1 MKIPKLPSGVSIF
14 RDTSG
19 DREYW
24 VLRMGKRW
32 TGGQALR
39 RAFSTA
45 GDAIKAWGQEVSKRD
60 ALGTGGYELSPAQL
74 GEAIACF
81 RKLEGTGLSLSKA
94 VKLSLKT
101 YRPKTASVP
110 LTDAIQGFLSAQKDR
125 GAATKTII
133 GYQSFL
139 RLLAEG
145 LSPKINVHEIT
156 EKEVRKHLAKY
167 EKPASRNATIRH
179 LRAFFRWTAKRGW
192 REDDPTEHIDK
203 IREIDDA
210 VSILTVPQVRKLLAA
225 CTVDE
230 ECRPLLASIAIDLFA
245 GLRTGELA
253 VLEWENIH
261 LIGSQRF
268 IEVAARKAKTRQ
280 RRIVSISDNLAAWLM
295 PVTQVTGPV
304 VPAAY
309 RERHERLQALAK
321 LTPWPR
327 NVLRHSFGSYHLAFH
342 KNEALTAAEMGNS
355 PAVIFQHYRAL
366 VTPEAAEKFWKLCP
380 ATDIGADKVV
390 EFAV

>member
-32 TGGQALR
+32 TGGQVLR
-39 RAFSTA
+39 RAFPTA
-45 GDAIKAWGQEVSKRD
+45 GGAIKAWEQEVSKRD

-81 RKLEGTGLSLSKA
+81 RQLEGTGLSLSEA
-94 VKLSLKT
+94 VKLSLKS

-110 LTDAIQGFLSAQKDR
+110 LEEAIQGFLSAQKDR
-125 GAATKTII
+125 GAAEKTII
-133 GYQSFL
+133 GYHSFL

-156 EKEVRKHLAKY
+156 EQEVRKHLAKY

-179 LRAFFRWTAKRGW
+179 LRAFFRWTGKRGW
-192 REDDPTEHIDK
+192 RDGDPTVQIDK
-203 IREIDDA
+203 TREIDDT
-210 VSILTVPQVRKLLAA
+210 VSILTVPQARKLLAA
-225 CTVDE
+225 CAADE
-230 ECRPLLASIAIDLFA
+230 ECRPLLTSIAIGLFA

-253 VLEWENIH
+253 SLDWENVH
-261 LIGSQRF
+261 LTGSQRF
-268 IEVAARKAKTRQ
+268 IEVSARKAKTRQ

-295 PVTQVTGPV
+295 PLAQVSGQVMPG
-304 VPAAY
+304 AY
-309 RERHERLQALAK
+309 RERHERLQTLAK

-327 NVLRHSFGSYHLAFH
+327 NVLRHSFGSYHLALH

-355 PAVIFQHYRAL
+355 PAVIFHHYRAV
-366 VTPEAAEKFWKLCP
+366 VTPESAAKFWNLTP
-380 ATDIGADKVV
+380 VDAENVI
-390 EFAV
+390 EFAA

>member
-39 RAFSTA
+39 RAFPTA
-45 GDAIKAWGQEVSKRD
+45 GDAIKAWEQEVSKRE

-81 RKLEGTGLSLSKA
+81 RQIEGTGLSLSEA
-94 VKLSLKT
+94 VKLSLKS
-101 YRPKTASVP
+101 YRPKTASIS
-110 LTDAIQGFLSAQKDR
+110 LADAIQGFLSAQKDR
-125 GAATKTII
+125 GAADKTII

-156 EKEVRKHLAKY
+156 DKEVRKHLAKY
-167 EKPASRNATIRH
+167 ERPASRNATIRH
-179 LRAFFRWTAKRGW
+179 LRAFFRWTSKRGW
-192 REDDPTEHIDK
+192 REGDPTEQIDK
-203 IREIDDA
+203 TREIDEA
-210 VSILTVPQVRKLLAA
+210 VSILTVPQARKLLVA
-225 CTVDE
+225 CATDA
-230 ECRPLLASIAIDLFA
+230 ECQPLLASTAIGLFA
-245 GLRTGELA
+245 GLRTAELA
-253 VLEWENIH
+253 TLNWEDVH
-261 LIGSQRF
+261 LTGSQRF
-268 IEVAARKAKTRQ
+268 IEVTARKAKTRQ

-295 PVTQVTGPV
+295 PVARSTGPV
-304 VPAAY
+304 VPTAY
-309 RERHERLQALAK
+309 RERHEHLQKLAN

-355 PAVIFQHYRAL
+355 PTVIFQHYRAL
-366 VTPEAAEKFWKLCP
+366 VTPEAAEKFWKLLP
-380 ATDIGADKVV
+380 VSGIDADKVV
-390 EFAV
+390 EFVA

>member
-39 RAFSTA
+39 RAFPTA
-45 GDAIKAWGQEVSKRD
+45 GDAIKAWEQEVSKRA
-60 ALGTGGYELSPAQL
+60 ALGTGGYELSPTQL

-81 RKLEGTGLSLSKA
+81 GQLEGTGLSLSEA

-101 YRPKTASVP
+101 YRPKTVSIP
-110 LTDAIQGFLSAQKDR
+110 LSGAIQGFLSAQKDR
-125 GAATKTII
+125 GAAAKTII

-145 LSPKINVHEIT
+145 LPRKINVHEIM

-167 EKPASRNATIRH
+167 EKRASRNATIRH

-230 ECRPLLASIAIDLFA
+230 ECRPLLASIAVGLFA

-295 PVTQVTGPV
+295 PLAQVTGPV

-309 RERHERLQALAK
+309 RERHERLQILAK

-366 VTPEAAEKFWKLCP
+366 VTPEAADKFWRLLP
-380 ATDIGADKVV
+380 ASEVDADKVV

>member
-39 RAFSTA
+39 RAFPTA
-45 GDAIKAWGQEVSKRD
+45 SDAIGAWEQEVSKRA

-81 RKLEGTGLSLSKA
+81 GQLEGTGLSLSEA

-101 YRPKTASVP
+101 YRPKTVSIP
-110 LTDAIQGFLSAQKDR
+110 LSGAIQGFLSAQKDR
-125 GAATKTII
+125 GAAAKTII

-145 LSPKINVHEIT
+145 LPPKINVHEIT
-156 EKEVRKHLAKY
+156 EKEVRKHLSKY

-192 REDDPTEHIDK
+192 REGDPTEQIDK
-203 IREIDDA
+203 TREIDETVSDSHRPSGAQAPRSMYGGRGMPSAAGIDCHRPFRGTPHWRTCRARLGGCSFDGQPAVHRSRCQKGPNPAATHRFRFRQPCRMVDA
-210 VSILTVPQVRKLLAA
+210 GSASHESGCSRELTASDTRGCKPSRSSLLGRETSFGTSSAPITLRSTKTKLLPQQRWAIL
-225 CTVDE
+225 
-230 ECRPLLASIAIDLFA
+230 RRSSSSI
-245 GLRTGELA
+245 T
-253 VLEWENIH
+253 
-261 LIGSQRF
+261 
-268 IEVAARKAKTRQ
+268 
-280 RRIVSISDNLAAWLM
+280 
-295 PVTQVTGPV
+295 
-304 VPAAY
+304 
-309 RERHERLQALAK
+309 ER
-321 LTPWPR
+321 
-327 NVLRHSFGSYHLAFH
+327 S
-342 KNEALTAAEMGNS
+342 
-355 PAVIFQHYRAL
+355 
-366 VTPEAAEKFWKLCP
+366 
-380 ATDIGADKVV
+380 
-390 EFAV
+390 